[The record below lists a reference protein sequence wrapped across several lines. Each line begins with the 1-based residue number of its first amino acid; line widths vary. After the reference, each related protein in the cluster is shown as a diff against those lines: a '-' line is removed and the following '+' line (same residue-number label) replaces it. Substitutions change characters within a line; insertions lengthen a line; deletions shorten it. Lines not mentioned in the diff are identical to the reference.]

1 MDGMQISIIV
11 FILVYIAITFELV
24 NKAVAVFSGVSI
36 LVLFHFISP
45 HIPSLDGGHTENIPY
60 AIMLID
66 YETIMLLF
74 GMMIIVSVLK
84 HSGLFTIIAVKIAEL
99 TKGKP
104 IKILIL
110 FSFVTAIMS
119 AFLDN
124 VTTVL
129 IVIPL
134 IIELT
139 RGLGLNPKKYVLS
152 QIMISNIGGAATLI
166 GDPPNVI
173 IGSKVGLTFNQ
184 FLYNMGPPIIIIFI
198 VVLAFIWIINRDEFK
213 SIDDD
218 VIKLF
223 TVNLLLEKIRHDYG
237 NTNVDKPLIIK
248 GLIFLAITILLF
260 ITQTITHLPPGVVA
274 ISMGV
279 FLVLYTKSDIE
290 KILED
295 VEWTTLM
302 FFVGLFILVGS
313 LEHYHVIK
321 WIADNVF
328 NNLGDNPYINILVVQ
343 WVSGIASGFLDNI
356 PFTITMIP
364 IIEIMHKAEPFMSNL
379 FLQEQLWWALAFG
392 ACLGGN
398 ITMIGAS
405 ANIVSI
411 GIAKKSG
418 VNISFI
424 EFMKLGGAVSLISLL
439 IVSIYLIIR
448 ISIII

>member
-1 MDGMQISIIV
+1 MDGMLISIIV
-11 FILVYIAITFELV
+11 FLIVYVAITFELV
-24 NKAVAVFSGVSI
+24 NKAVAAFSGVAI
-36 LVLFHFISP
+36 LVLLNVISP
-45 HIPSLDGGHTENIPY
+45 HIPDGHSVSGGHHAPS

-84 HSGLFTIIAVKIAEL
+84 ESGLFRVVAIRIAEL
-99 TKGKP
+99 TRGRP
-104 IKILIL
+104 IKILVL

-129 IVIPL
+129 IIIPL

-139 RGLGLNPKKYVLS
+139 KGLGLNPKKYVLS
-152 QIMISNIGGAATLI
+152 QVIISNIGGAGTLI

-184 FLYNMGPPIIIIFI
+184 FLFNMGPPVLVIFFI
-198 VVLAFIWIINRDEFK
+198 VLLFIWLMDKKEYK
-213 SIDDD
+213 PIDTNI
-218 VIKLF
+218 VKLF
-223 TVNLLLEKIRHDYG
+223 TVNLLLEKIRYDFG
-237 NTNVDKPLIIK
+237 NARINNSMIIQ
-248 GLIFLAITILLF
+248 GLVFLGITILLF

-274 ISMGV
+274 ISMGI
-279 FLVLYTKSDIE
+279 FLVLYTKTDIE
-290 KILED
+290 KILEE

-328 NNLGDNPYINILVVQ
+328 SRLGDNPYVNVLVVQ

-364 IIEIMHKAEPFMSNL
+364 IIEIINGSNPE
-379 FLQEQLWWALAFG
+379 LQNLLWWALALG

-411 GIAKKSG
+411 GIAKKAG

-424 EFMKLGGAVSLISLL
+424 EFMKFGAVISFISLL
-439 IVSIYLIIR
+439 ISSIYLIIR
-448 ISIII
+448 INIIF

>member
-1 MDGMQISIIV
+1 MDPMLISIIV
-11 FILVYIAITFELV
+11 FLIVYAAITFELV
-24 NKAVAVFSGVSI
+24 NKAVAAFSGVSV
-36 LVLFHFISP
+36 LVLLNIISP
-45 HIPSLDGGHTENIPY
+45 HIPHLSGGHSDSNHGIPH

-84 HSGLFTIIAVKIAEL
+84 QSGLFTIVSIKIAEL

-104 IKILIL
+104 IKILVL

-129 IVIPL
+129 IIIPL

-139 RGLGLNPKKYVLS
+139 RGLGLDPKKYVLS
-152 QIMISNIGGAATLI
+152 QILISNVGGAATLI

-184 FLYNMGPPIIIIFI
+184 FLINMGPPVIVIFF
-198 VVLAFIWIINRDEFK
+198 VVLLFIWFMNRDEFK
-213 SIDDD
+213 SIDNNI
-218 VIKLF
+218 IKLF
-223 TVNLLLEKIRHDYG
+223 TVNLLLEKIRYDFGHAKIDR
-237 NTNVDKPLIIK
+237 PLIIK
-248 GLIFLAITILLF
+248 GLVFLSITILLF

-274 ISMGV
+274 ISMGI

-290 KILED
+290 KVLEEI
-295 VEWTTLM
+295 EWTTLM

-313 LEHYHVIK
+313 LEHYHVIQ

-328 NNLGDNPYINILVVQ
+328 NNLGTNPYVNVLVVQ

-364 IIEIMHKAEPFMSNL
+364 IIEIMNASNPI
-379 FLQEQLWWALAFG
+379 LQDSLWWALALG

-411 GIAKKSG
+411 GIAKKAG
-418 VNISFI
+418 VKISFI
-424 EFMKLGGAVSLISLL
+424 EFMKLGAIVSIISLL
-439 IVSIYLIIR
+439 IASIFLIIR
-448 ISIII
+448 INIIL